1 MQQHDIDYDDTF
13 VPIAKMMIIPVL
25 LTVATAKG
33 WHLHQMDVKNAFL
46 QGELKEMVYMV
57 QPPGFHSGV
66 NTSAVCRLKKLLYG
80 PNQAQSAWNVKTGP
94 ISILLYV
101 VCSVEVKLFIVHS
114 A

>member
-57 QPPGFHSGV
+57 QPPGFLSGV
-66 NTSAVCRLKKLLYG
+66 KSGGLYHVHLFLKLTL
-80 PNQAQSAWNVKTGP
+80 QER
-94 ISILLYV
+94 ILDIHLM
-101 VCSVEVKLFIVHS
+101 
-114 A
+114 